1 MKRLFGF
8 LHALHMAVYE
18 LWLNGGD
25 PVIRARPFAL
35 PPDPMP
41 SDYYMVGEKAYRLA
55 QDVMLSMMPEI
66 TRRNEF
72 VQHSWRQFFES
83 IGAAR

>member
-8 LHALHMAVYE
+8 LHAVYE
-18 LWLNGGD
+18 LWLNGED

-41 SDYYMVGEKAYRLA
+41 SDYMVGEKAYRPA

-66 TRRNEF
+66 K
-72 VQHSWRQFFES
+72 
-83 IGAAR
+83 A